1 MHILFYD
8 NKAATEK
15 AKEQQA
21 LLSDL
26 KIGDKIT
33 TTSGFIGTIDEI
45 HNEKEIS
52 IDFGKGMRAR
62 VLRTAIASKYS
73 MGKNTAAGEN
83 DKKAKKVAKKA

>member
-1 MHILFYD
+1 MIAFLGCIFYFMIIRPQQ
-8 NKAATEK
+8 KK

-45 HNEKEIS
+45 H
-52 IDFGKGMRAR
+52 
-62 VLRTAIASKYS
+62 
-73 MGKNTAAGEN
+73 
-83 DKKAKKVAKKA
+83 